1 MTVVPTDTDTH
12 ASMRR
17 MLDALFERARTVERL
32 DVVVRAETLELP
44 EVALGIVALL
54 PPGRYT
60 RARLC
65 DQLNSAITAHG
76 LGGTIGTV
84 E

>member
-1 MTVVPTDTDTH
+1 VEET
-12 ASMRR
+12 RELIER
-17 MLDALFERARTVERL
+17 MLDAMFAQVHHVTRL
-32 DVVVRAETLELP
+32 DVIIRAESMDMADDVLEL
-44 EVALGIVALL
+44 INRI

-76 LGGTIGTV
+76 WSRTLGTFD
-84 E
+84 

>member
-12 ASMRR
+12 EAMRR
-17 MLDALFERARTVERL
+17 MLDSLYSNAPSVERL
-32 DVVVRAETLELP
+32 EVVIRAETLELP
-44 EVALGIVALL
+44 GVALGIVALL

-76 LGGTIGTV
+76 LGRVIGTV
-84 E
+84 D

>member
-1 MTVVPTDTDTH
+1 MQ
-12 ASMRR
+12 R
-17 MLDALFERARTVERL
+17 MLDALYANAGAVERL

-76 LGGTIGTV
+76 FGGVIGTV